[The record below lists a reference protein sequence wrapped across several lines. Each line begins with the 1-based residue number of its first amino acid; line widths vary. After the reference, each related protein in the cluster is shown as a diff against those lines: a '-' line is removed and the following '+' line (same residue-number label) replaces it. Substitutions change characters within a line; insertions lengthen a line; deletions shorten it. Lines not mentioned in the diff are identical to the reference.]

1 MTQIILADWVFSVDV
16 EGTTAHS
23 MKCSLDHCLCAYCRN
38 YYETVDASHPTLRP
52 FLERFGLCI
61 EGPSEVMPLEPD
73 YVMAGYRVLGQI
85 VKRGEARMHVD
96 CVPVHFERADETSF
110 FLWAGA
116 MELPWVQEEPMDDVV
131 SPANQPEFLERMA
144 RKWME
149 LNGEE
154 SIIS

>member
-1 MTQIILADWVFSVDV
+1 MIQITLADWQFSVDA

-38 YYETVDASHPTLRP
+38 YYETVDSAHPTLRS

-73 YVMAGYRVLGQI
+73 YVMTGYRVLGKILRKGQT
-85 VKRGEARMHVD
+85 RMHVD
-96 CVPVHFERADETSF
+96 SVPVHFEEADENSF

-116 MELPWVQEEPMDDVV
+116 MELPWLQSEPMEDVL
-131 SPANQPEFLERMA
+131 SPANQPEFLDRMA
-144 RKWME
+144 KKWME

-154 SIIS
+154 DLLS

>member
-1 MTQIILADWVFSVDV
+1 MNQITLADWKFSVDA

-38 YYETVDASHPTLRP
+38 YYETVDSAHPTLRP

-73 YVMAGYRVLGQI
+73 YVMTGYRILGKILQ
-85 VKRGEARMHVD
+85 KGHTRLHVD
-96 CVPVHFERADETSF
+96 NVPVHFEEADDISF

-116 MELPWVQEEPMDDVV
+116 MELPWIQKESMEDVI

-144 RKWME
+144 RKWLE
-149 LNGEE
+149 LNGEDAV
-154 SIIS
+154 IS